1 MATLTQV
8 MRVLGVVA
16 VCLTLVVL
24 MPGCEST
31 GHHDNGNGDAAMAS
45 ATCGLEGCDRAADA
59 GVSAMVDG
67 RKANFCCAGCKASA
81 LSN

>member
-1 MATLTQV
+1 MATLTRV

-24 MPGCEST
+24 MPACEST
-31 GHHDNGNGDAAMAS
+31 GHHHNGDGDGAMAS
-45 ATCGLEGCDRAADA
+45 ATCGLEGCDRPADA
-59 GVSAMVDG
+59 GVSAMIDG
-67 RKANFCCAGCKASA
+67 KKASFCCAGCKASA

>member
-1 MATLTQV
+1 MATLTRV

-24 MPGCEST
+24 LPACEST
-31 GHHDNGNGDAAMAS
+31 GYYDNGNGDGAMAS

-59 GVSAMVDG
+59 GISAMVDG
-67 RKANFCCAGCKASA
+67 KKASFCGAGCKASA